1 MNIRILLLKIES
13 QPPSW
18 WGGNE
23 HWGKIKI
30 TRIYSGS
37 ITWRHSNRNMLG
49 TLIDMSWNW
58 AMYIIF
64 SKFVNLYI
72 LALYNNTKSKITSI
86 YLYYT
91 LLIVSKLVSS
101 QINEMLHKNRHS
113 WFGLWCLTLVVWC
126 SISSIQDDNKF
137 THNKA
142 GVW

>member
-1 MNIRILLLKIES
+1 
-13 QPPSW
+13 
-18 WGGNE
+18 
-23 HWGKIKI
+23 
-30 TRIYSGS
+30 
-37 ITWRHSNRNMLG
+37 MLG

-101 QINEMLHKNRHS
+101 QINEMLHKIGIL
-113 WFGLWCLTLVVWC
+113 GLVYG
-126 SISSIQDDNKF
+126 
-137 THNKA
+137 A
-142 GVW
+142 